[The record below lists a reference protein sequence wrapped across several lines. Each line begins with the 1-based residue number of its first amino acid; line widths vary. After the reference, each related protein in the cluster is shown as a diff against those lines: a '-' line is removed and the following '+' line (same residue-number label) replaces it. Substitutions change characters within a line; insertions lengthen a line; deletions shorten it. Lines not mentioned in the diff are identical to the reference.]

1 MLLDDRERHGI
12 VRLATWN
19 IHAGRGIDGTYD
31 LDRIIGIL
39 QRHDPDIVALQE
51 LDSRGHEA
59 APLARLTEAL
69 GGHAAEAR
77 TITAPDGHYGHAVI
91 SRWPFTRTRLH
102 DLSESRREPR
112 AAIETWIETPYGAIH
127 LTAVHLGLRFGERRR
142 QAARLAR
149 IAEPSAAATVMLG
162 DFNEWGWRGPV
173 RRTLA
178 AVMQGRT
185 YHRTFPARWPLL
197 VLDRIYCR
205 PAEAL
210 IGSWTDLGAR
220 TASDHLPVIADI
232 RLGAGDPGR
241 RAP

>member
-1 MLLDDRERHGI
+1 MRIEDRERRGI

-31 LDRIIGIL
+31 LGRTIAIL
-39 QRHDPDIVALQE
+39 RRHDPDIVALQE
-51 LDSRGHEA
+51 LDSRGREV
-59 APLARLTEAL
+59 APLAYLAETL

-112 AAIETWIETPYGAIH
+112 AAIETWIETPYGALH

-142 QAARLAR
+142 QAARLAK
-149 IAEPSAAATVMLG
+149 IAEPGAAATVMLG

-178 AVMQGRT
+178 VVMQGRT
-185 YHRTFPARWPLL
+185 RHRTFPARWPLL
-197 VLDRIYCR
+197 RLDRIYCR

-210 IGSWTDLGAR
+210 IRSWTDRAAR
-220 TASDHLPVIADI
+220 EASDHLPVIADI
-232 RLGAGDPGR
+232 RMPM
-241 RAP
+241 APAALTP

>member
-1 MLLDDRERHGI
+1 MQVEGVDRQGI

-19 IHAGRGIDGTYD
+19 IHSGRGIDGTYD
-31 LDRIIGIL
+31 LDRTIALL
-39 QRHDPDIVALQE
+39 QQHDPDIVALQE
-51 LDSRGHEA
+51 LDSRGREA

-69 GGHAAEAR
+69 GGHATEAR

-112 AAIETWIETPYGAIH
+112 AAIETWIETPFGAIH

-142 QAARLAR
+142 QAAKLAKLAR
-149 IAEPSAAATVMLG
+149 IGDAATVATIILG

-178 AVMQGRT
+178 QVMCGRT
-185 YHRTFPARWPLL
+185 RHRTFPAVCPVLR
-197 VLDRIYCR
+197 LDRIYCR

-210 IGSWTDLGAR
+210 IASWTDPAAR
-220 TASDHLPVIADI
+220 KASDHLPVIADI
-232 RLGAGDPGR
+232 RLPVPAGR
-241 RAP
+241 

>member
-1 MLLDDRERHGI
+1 MPPDSADRYGI
-12 VRLATWN
+12 IRLATWN
-19 IHAGRGIDGTYD
+19 IHAGRGLDGTYD
-31 LDRIIGIL
+31 LDRTIAVL
-39 QRHDPDIVALQE
+39 ERHDPDIVALQE
-51 LDSRGHEA
+51 LDSRGREA
-59 APLARLTEAL
+59 APLARLTAAL

-142 QAARLAR
+142 QAAKLAQ
-149 IAEPSAAATVMLG
+149 IAEPGAAATIMLG

-185 YHRTFPARWPLL
+185 QHRTFPARWPLL

-210 IGSWTDLGAR
+210 IRSWTDPAAR
-220 TASDHLPVIADI
+220 KASDHLPVIADI
-232 RLGAGDPGR
+232 RLA
-241 RAP
+241 

>member
-1 MLLDDRERHGI
+1 VDAAERESEGI

-19 IHAGRGIDGTYD
+19 IHSGRGIDGTYD
-31 LDRIIGIL
+31 LDRTIAIL

-51 LDSRGHEA
+51 LDSRGREA

-102 DLSESRREPR
+102 DLSESRSEPR
-112 AAIETWIETPYGAIH
+112 AAIETWIETPFGAIH

-142 QAARLAR
+142 QAAKLAK

-162 DFNEWGWRGPV
+162 DFNEWGFWRGPV

-178 AVMQGRT
+178 EVMQGRT
-185 YHRTFPARWPLL
+185 HHRTFPSRCPML

-210 IGSWTDLGAR
+210 IRSWTDLSAR
-220 TASDHLPVIADI
+220 KASDHLPVIADI
-232 RLGAGDPGR
+232 RLPAGA
-241 RAP
+241 A